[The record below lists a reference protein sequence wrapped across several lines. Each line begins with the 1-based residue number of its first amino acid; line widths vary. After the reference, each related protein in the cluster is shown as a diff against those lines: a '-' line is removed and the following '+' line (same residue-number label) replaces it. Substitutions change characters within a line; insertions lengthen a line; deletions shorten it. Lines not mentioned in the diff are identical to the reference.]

1 MDTLDNFDSVDTSTE
16 NQWNSSEWNKEAV
29 REQSE
34 KQKEKSSKALSG
46 IRRSQKDEGKSK
58 RHSTL
63 LARIISHIVENDE
76 RSAALPNVLELL
88 ELGVPSNIIISF
100 CIIIHPSSLEIVL
113 TEFGYAN
120 TFPKLQPRNPPVVF
134 DADQLTADEKNYIN
148 LWLEIV
154 FVIITQEVS
163 SIMTRRFLD
172 QLKWEKRK
180 SIVRSLTLFLS
191 LFFESI
197 HIESTSELHS
207 YAKFIIDQ
215 MELKIHQ
222 ISLEDVDTGEKIKW

>member
-1 MDTLDNFDSVDTSTE
+1 MDTFDNFDSIDTSLDG
-16 NQWNSSEWNKEAV
+16 QWNSSETSKEAV

-34 KQKEKSSKALSG
+34 RQKEKSSKALAG
-46 IRRSQKDEGKSK
+46 IRRSQKDEKKSK

-63 LARIISHIVENDE
+63 LARIISHIVENDD
-76 RSAALPNVLELL
+76 RSGALPNVLELL

-100 CIIIHPSSLEIVL
+100 CIIIHPASLEIVL

-120 TFPKLQPRNPPVVF
+120 TFPKLRPRNQPVVF
-134 DADQLTADEKNYIN
+134 DADQLTVDEKNYIN

-163 SIMTRRFLD
+163 SVMTCRFLE
-172 QLKWEKRK
+172 QLQWDKRK
-180 SIVRSLTLFLS
+180 NIVSSLAVFLS

-197 HIESTSELHS
+197 NIKPTSDIHA
-207 YAKFIIDQ
+207 YANFIIDQ

-222 ISLEDVDTGEKIKW
+222 IPLEDVDTWEKISW

>member
-1 MDTLDNFDSVDTSTE
+1 MDTFDNFDSIDISQE
-16 NQWNSSEWNKEAV
+16 SQWSSPEKPAEAA
-29 REQSE
+29 REHSE
-34 KQKEKSSKALSG
+34 KQKEKASRALSG
-46 IRRSQKDEGKSK
+46 IRRTQKDEKKSK

-63 LARIISHIVENDE
+63 LARIISHIVENDD

-100 CIIIHPSSLEIVL
+100 CIIIHPTSLEIVL
-113 TEFGYAN
+113 WEFGYSN
-120 TFPKLQPRNPPVVF
+120 TFPKLRPRSQPVVF
-134 DADQLTADEKNYIN
+134 DADQLTVDEKNYIN

-163 SIMTRRFLD
+163 SVMTCRFLE
-172 QLKWEKRK
+172 QLRWDKRK
-180 SIVRSLTLFLS
+180 SIVNSLTVFLS

-197 HIESTSELHS
+197 NIKSTTDLHA
-207 YAKFIIDQ
+207 YANFIIDQ

-222 ISLEDVDTGEKIKW
+222 IPLEDVDTWEKINW